1 MKRRNQRKKKNSNI
15 KTNNLNK
22 SDNYEIPSQFIFS
35 PTTCES
41 SEENKKDEKLNLI
54 DKILSD
60 DFIIIALIVILIIER
75 LNLKKDGAD
84 KNVLADYDLMIAA
97 LIYIYF

>member
-1 MKRRNQRKKKNSNI
+1 MKRRNHRKKKNNI
-15 KTNNLNK
+15 IKINNLNK

-35 PTTCES
+35 PTTCAS
-41 SEENKKDEKLNLI
+41 SEKNKNEEKSNFI

-60 DFIIIALIVILIIER
+60 DFIIIALIVILIMER

-84 KNVLADYDLMIAA
+84 KNVLGDYDLMIAA

>member
-1 MKRRNQRKKKNSNI
+1 MKFRRNLFFLQRPVHHQKK
-15 KTNNLNK
+15 T
-22 SDNYEIPSQFIFS
+22 
-35 PTTCES
+35 
-41 SEENKKDEKLNLI
+41 NLI

-60 DFIIIALIVILIIER
+60 DFIIIALIVILIMER

-84 KNVLADYDLMIAA
+84 KNVLGDYDLMIAA

>member
-1 MKRRNQRKKKNSNI
+1 MKRRNHRKKKNNI
-15 KTNNLNK
+15 IKINNLIK

-35 PTTCES
+35 PTTCAS
-41 SEENKKDEKLNLI
+41 SEKNKNEEKSNFI

-60 DFIIIALIVILIIER
+60 DFIIIALIVILIMER

-84 KNVLADYDLMIAA
+84 KSVLGDYDLMIAA